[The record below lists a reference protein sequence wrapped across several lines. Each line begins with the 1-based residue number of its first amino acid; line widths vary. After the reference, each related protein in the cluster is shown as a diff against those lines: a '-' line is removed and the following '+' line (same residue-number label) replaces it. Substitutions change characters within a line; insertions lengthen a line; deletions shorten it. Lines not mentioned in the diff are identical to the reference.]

1 MDFKNFLP
9 LVIAPLLGW
18 GTNYLAVRML
28 FRPHTPPKFK
38 FLSWMQGVIPSRR
51 DVLAEKIGNTIREQ
65 LITKEDMHEIVR
77 KMNVKSAIEGTVGE
91 IIDRELDKLLI
102 PIPLSWNRAIRRRI
116 LEKIESD
123 IYRITEDMLPDLLE
137 KVDIGEIVKNRI
149 NQFSNEDIEQIV
161 TNVADKELKHIVWL
175 GGFIGLIV
183 GILQTIINISL

>member
-1 MDFKNFLP
+1 MVFKDFLP
-9 LVIAPLLGW
+9 LLVAPLLGW
-18 GTNYLAVRML
+18 ATNYLAVRML

>member
-9 LVIAPLLGW
+9 LIVAPLLGW
-18 GTNYLAVRML
+18 VTNYLAVRML
-28 FRPHTPPKFK
+28 FRPHAPPKFK

-51 DVLAEKIGNTIREQ
+51 DVLAEKIGSTIEEQ
-65 LITKEDMHEIVR
+65 LITRDDMHEIVR
-77 KMNVKSAIEGTVGE
+77 KMDVKRAIEGTVGD
-91 IIDRELDKLLI
+91 IIDRELDKLMI
-102 PIPLSWNRAIRRRI
+102 PIPLSWNMVIRRKI
-116 LEKIESD
+116 LKKIELD
-123 IYRITEDMLPDLLE
+123 VYRITEDTIPELLE

-175 GGFIGLIV
+175 GGFIGLVV